1 MNEEYSVKIEK
12 MLSNGA
18 GLARINGMSVF
29 INDAAPDD
37 TVKIKIT
44 KRNKSYFEGAVLEIE
59 KPSEYRIKPLC
70 ALSKVCGSCDWQHI
84 AYDEQLRQKKQI
96 IEETLKKI
104 AGIDINSAPVIPS
117 PKIEQYRCKVQ
128 LPYAQTK
135 VSKRLLSGYYKKK
148 THELVNI
155 KYCPMQPEIINEIN
169 EFIKEN
175 AAGVSGYDEKTGKGL
190 LRHIIYRIS
199 SDLKQILIIFVINSD
214 VIDKSLKNLSKM
226 LIEKYPQIT
235 GISANFNT
243 KKTNVITG
251 DKTRTI
257 SGNDYYIETL
267 NGFKYKVSSSSF
279 FQVNPYCAEYL
290 FSRVKELIVQRVQKP
305 SILDAYAGVSSF
317 GVQLSSI
324 AEKITCIEEIKSAS
338 RDAEENLKLNNISNI
353 TVINGDA
360 ALEFEKLCRAAVKFD
375 VSIIDPPRSG
385 CAAGALEYLSK
396 LTSKYIIYV
405 SCNPSSAARDIKILK
420 EKGFELEYVQGI
432 DMFPNTCSTEM
443 ISVLKLNLAG

>member
-18 GLARINGMSVF
+18 GLARINGIPVF

-44 KRNKSYFEGAVLEIE
+44 KRNKNYFEGAVLEIE

-84 AYDEQLRQKKQI
+84 EYNEQLRQKKQI
-96 IEETLKKI
+96 IDEALKKI

-117 PKIEQYRCKVQ
+117 PKAQEYRCKVQ

-175 AAGVSGYDEKTGKGL
+175 AIGITGYDEKTGKGL

-199 SDLKQILIIFVINSD
+199 ADLSRILIIFVINSD
-214 VIDKSLKNLSKM
+214 AADKSLKKLSGA
-226 LIEKYPQIT
+226 LIERYPQIT
-235 GISANFNT
+235 GILANFNT
-243 KKTNVITG
+243 RKTNVITG
-251 DKTRTI
+251 DKTQVLF
-257 SGNDYYIETL
+257 GKDYYIETL
-267 NGFKYKVSSSSF
+267 NGFKYRISASSF
-279 FQVNPYCAEYL
+279 FQVNPYCAELL
-290 FSRVKELIVQRVQKP
+290 FSRVKELIAQRVQTP

-317 GVQLSSI
+317 GVQLSSA
-324 AEKITCIEEIKSAS
+324 AEKITCIEEVKSSS
-338 RDAEENLKLNNISNI
+338 RDADENLKLNNISNI
-353 TVINGDA
+353 EVINGDA
-360 ALEFEKLCRAAVKFD
+360 ALEFEKLNQAGVKFD

-385 CAAGALEYLSK
+385 CSIESLEYLSK

-405 SCNPSSAARDIKILK
+405 SCNPSSAARDIKLLHQ
-420 EKGFELEYVQGI
+420 KGFELEYVQGI

-443 ISVLKLNLAG
+443 ISVLKK